1 MATQAA
7 IPVEEYLRSSYEHD
21 REYVHGEVVER
32 AMPTKKHGRTQT
44 LLARCLAAVEQTH
57 EAYVVTETRG
67 KVEDQLYRIPDV
79 AVYWPEPSEE
89 VPSVA
94 PLVAIEILSP
104 DDRFSA
110 LMKKCEEYRRWGV
123 KHVWVTD
130 PDERKLMVYGDGLRP
145 VGEFVLPEFNLTITP
160 AQIFDPVS

>member
-44 LLARCLAAVEQTH
+44 LLARCLATVEQTH
-57 EAYVVTETRG
+57 AAYVVTETRA
-67 KVEDQLYRIPDV
+67 KLDEDLFRIPDV
-79 AVYWPEPSEE
+79 SVYWPPPAGE
-89 VPSVA
+89 VPSVP

-104 DDRFSA
+104 DDPFSA
-110 LMKKCEEYRRWGV
+110 VMKKCAEYRRWGV

-130 PDERKLMVYGDGLRP
+130 PDERKLMVYDDGLRP
-145 VGEFVLPEFNLTITP
+145 VGEIIIPEFNLTITP
-160 AQIFDPVS
+160 AQIFE